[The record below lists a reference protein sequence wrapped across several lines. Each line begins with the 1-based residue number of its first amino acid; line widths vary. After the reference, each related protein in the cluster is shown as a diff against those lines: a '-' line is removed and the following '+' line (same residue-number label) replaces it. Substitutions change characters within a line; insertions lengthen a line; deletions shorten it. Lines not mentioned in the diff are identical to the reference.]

1 MIDERYLRNEEK
13 VIYGLR
19 SLYGRYGYLPFNMS
33 KFEEYELYVKNKEFL
48 VSDSVITFNDTNG
61 KLLALK
67 PDVTLSIIKNCQ
79 DEKGVKQKL
88 YYNENVYRVSG
99 STRQFK
105 ELMQTGLECIGDI
118 DLYDTFEV
126 VSLACASLSEIS
138 NNYVLE
144 ISHLGILSSLL
155 DNTCT
160 NEEFQSAVMECIKQK
175 NSHEIKSLCEKY
187 EVSDDKAQRLCNFVS
202 IYGKADD
209 VLEKLYAYDVDQSF
223 TNAVNELKS
232 IMDLLKSTEYKNNI
246 RIDFSIVNDMNYYN
260 GIVFNGFIEGICE
273 TVLFGGRYDK
283 MLKKMNKSSGGIG
296 FALYLDLLEVL
307 YKDFTEFDVDTLVLY
322 DEKVEIT
329 DLDACVKKYMENGK
343 RVSAQKSI
351 PSKLR
356 YKEIVDLR
364 GEAK

>member
-1 MIDERYLRNEEK
+1 MIDERYLKNEER
-13 VIYGLR
+13 VIYALR

-79 DEKGVKQKL
+79 DEKGVKRKL

-126 VSLACASLSEIS
+126 VSLACASLAEIS
-138 NNYVLE
+138 NSYVLE
-144 ISHLGILSSLL
+144 LSHLGILSSLL
-155 DNTCT
+155 DNTDK
-160 NEEFQSAVMECIKQK
+160 NEEFQGAVMECIKQK

-187 EVSDDKAQRLCNFVS
+187 GVSEDKAARLCNFVS

-209 VLEKLYAYDVDQSF
+209 VLEKLYSYNVDDSF

-232 IMDLLKSTEYKNNI
+232 IMDLLDGTDYKNNV

-273 TVLFGGRYDK
+273 TILFGGRYDK
-283 MLKKMNKSSGGIG
+283 MLKKMNKSSSGIG
-296 FALYLDLLEVL
+296 FALYLDLLEGI
-307 YKDFTEFDVDTLVLY
+307 YKDFTEYDVDTLILY
-322 DEKVEIT
+322 DEAVSIAQ
-329 DLDACVKKYMENGK
+329 LDSCVKEYLQNGK
-343 RVSAQKSI
+343 RVSAQKSV
-351 PSKLR
+351 PTKLR
-356 YKEIVDLR
+356 YKEIVDIR

>member
-1 MIDERYLRNEEK
+1 MIDERYLRNEER
-13 VIYGLR
+13 VIYALR

-126 VSLACASLSEIS
+126 VSLACASLLEIS

-160 NEEFQSAVMECIKQK
+160 NEEFQSSVMECIKQK

-187 EVSDDKAQRLCNFVS
+187 GVSEEKSQRLCNFVS

-209 VLEKLYAYDVDQSF
+209 VLEKLYSYNVDESF
-223 TNAVNELKS
+223 TSAVNELKS
-232 IMDLLKSTEYKNNI
+232 IIELLNGTEYKNNI

-283 MLKKMNKSSGGIG
+283 MLNKMNKSSRGIG
-296 FALYLDLLEVL
+296 FALYLDLLEGI
-307 YKDFTEFDVDTLVLY
+307 YKDYTEYDVDTLVLY
-322 DEKVEIT
+322 DEAVSVAQ
-329 DLDACVKKYMENGK
+329 LDACVRTHLQNGK
-343 RVSAQKSI
+343 RVSAQKSV

-356 YKEIVDLR
+356 YKEIADIR